1 MTLGPPSNHRSISG
15 GLFLR
20 YTYMYRPPLQTNRRC
35 RSKGQEKEKAICYRQ
50 KLDRYRP
57 ACFFFPRRIGL
68 CTILVAVRAR
78 EILFSWPSY
87 AKQMTTTRGGRDTT
101 YTLRRESA
109 LPIQDI
115 LDPAFFDAQFLV
127 VDSKKKERKKTIC
140 ILCLSF
146 FTSVVEQMKN
156 FFFEQ
161 TREGGIER
169 ITRMEPG
176 HDQVQQSSQ
185 SCYQLV

>member
-57 ACFFFPRRIGL
+57 ACFFSPPNWPLHDSRCGARTRDTVFMAVLCKIDDDDEGRERYNVYITTWISAPDTRHPWSGIL
-68 CTILVAVRAR
+68 WCTI
-78 EILFSWPSY
+78 SWF
-87 AKQMTTTRGGRDTT
+87 Q
-101 YTLRRESA
+101 
-109 LPIQDI
+109 
-115 LDPAFFDAQFLV
+115 
-127 VDSKKKERKKTIC
+127 KERKKTIC

-146 FTSVVEQMKN
+146 FTSVVE
-156 FFFEQ
+156 
-161 TREGGIER
+161 
-169 ITRMEPG
+169 
-176 HDQVQQSSQ
+176 
-185 SCYQLV
+185 